1 MRPHMTDLTNDLAE
15 EFPDHAEE
23 IERLTRE
30 NARFEALRRRNRE
43 LWLRIQDLQ
52 SNPMN
57 AIRDERKQL
66 EVERLGILDEMSL
79 ILRGGEKAPSQARE
93 EGRL

>member
-1 MRPHMTDLTNDLAE
+1 MSEHLTNDLAE

-23 IERLTRE
+23 IERLTQA
-30 NARFEALRRRNRE
+30 NPRFEALRHRNRE

-52 SNPMN
+52 STPL
-57 AIRDERKQL
+57 AASREERKQL

-79 ILRGGEKAPSQARE
+79 ILRGGENAPSQARKA
-93 EGRL
+93 GRP